1 MTLAPSET
9 DLMASIAVLETRS
22 RSIELELPRLRGLQ
36 KAGCHGEALGG
47 AQALLQGLPENRD
60 LLLLASVSLR
70 HLLRVPEA
78 LATLDR
84 LEALQPRCSRAH
96 QERGLCRV
104 ALKDAPGAIEAL
116 LLAVNLNPAL
126 PTAWSMLEGLYRLTG
141 DAQNAATAAEH
152 VATLRRLP
160 AEVVSATALFHE
172 GDLGPAEQI
181 IRAYLLGEHGDH
193 PEAMRLLA
201 RIGMARDV
209 LDDAEVLLGA
219 VLELVPD
226 YQAARHDYAQ
236 TLVLR
241 HKYVEARAQ
250 IGRLLE
256 LEPGNF
262 DYRALAATVAVGL
275 GEQDAAIALYNDM
288 LADRPHD
295 PDLHLWLAHALKT
308 VGRTSEAV
316 EAYRAAAAARPDF
329 GDAYWSLAN
338 LKSYRFSNEEITR
351 MRGEEASPAIAL
363 ADRYHLCF
371 ALGKALE
378 DRIETAES
386 WRFYA
391 QGNALKRSQSR
402 YRPEII
408 ETNTS
413 EQIKVCTRDFFARR
427 VSWGAPD
434 RDPIFILGL
443 PRSGSTLLE
452 QILASH
458 SQVEGTQELA
468 DVQRIVLELQGRD
481 LDLDDPRYPA
491 VLADLTEQDVRRLG
505 DKYLADTRVYRTGR
519 PIFIDK
525 MPNNFRH
532 IGLIHLMLPNAT
544 IIDARRD
551 PMSCCFSNL
560 KQLFAQGQ
568 EFAYSIEDISRYYRT
583 YLELM
588 RHWDEV
594 LPGRVLRVHHED
606 VVADLEGSVRRM
618 LDHCGLPFESACVDF
633 YKTRRSVRTPSSEQV
648 RRPIFRDGLDQ
659 WKAYAPWLQPLET
672 ALGDAVTRYR
682 D

>member
-1 MTLAPSET
+1 
-9 DLMASIAVLETRS
+9 MASIAALEDSS
-22 RSIELELPRLRGLQ
+22 RSVELELPRLRGLQ
-36 KAGCHGEALGG
+36 KASRHGEALGV
-47 AQALLQGLPENRD
+47 AQALLGELPENRD
-60 LLLLASVSLR
+60 LLLIAAISLR
-70 HLLRVPEA
+70 HLLRMAEA
-78 LATLDR
+78 LTTLDR
-84 LEALQPRCSRAH
+84 LEQLQPRFSRAH

-126 PTAWSMLEGLYRLTG
+126 PAAWSMLEGLYRLTG
-141 DAQNAATAAEH
+141 DAQNAATAGEH
-152 VATLRRLP
+152 VATLRHFP
-160 AEVVSATALFHE
+160 PEVVGATALFHD
-172 GDLGPAEQI
+172 GDLGPAEEVV
-181 IRAYLLGEHGDH
+181 RAYLLQHGDQ

-209 LDDAEVLLGA
+209 LDDAEVLLAA
-219 VLELVPD
+219 VLEIAPD

-236 TLVLR
+236 TLVQR

-250 IGRLLE
+250 ITRLLA
-256 LEPGNF
+256 LDPGNL
-262 DYRALAATVAVGL
+262 DYRSLAATVAVGL
-275 GEQDAAIALYNDM
+275 GEQDAAIALYDGM
-288 LADRPHD
+288 LAERPGD
-295 PDLHLWLAHALKT
+295 PDVHLWLAHALKT

-338 LKSYRFSNEEITR
+338 LKSYRFSDEEITR

-378 DRIETAES
+378 DRVGTAES
-386 WRFYA
+386 WRYYA
-391 QGNALKRSQSR
+391 QGNALKRSESR

-413 EQIKVCTRDFFARR
+413 KQVEVCTRDFFARR
-427 VSWGAPD
+427 AGWGAPA

-468 DVQRIVLELQGRD
+468 DIQRIVLELQGRD

-491 VLADLTEQDVRRLG
+491 VLADLTEEDVRRLG
-505 DKYLADTRVYRTGR
+505 DRYLVDTRVYRTDR

-532 IGLIHLMLPNAT
+532 VGLIHLMLPNAT
-544 IIDARRD
+544 IIDARRE

-568 EFAYSIEDISRYYRT
+568 EFAYSIEDIARYCRT

-594 LPGRVLRVHHED
+594 LPGRVLRVQHED
-606 VVADLEGSVRRM
+606 VVADLKGSVRRM
-618 LDHCGLPFESACVDF
+618 LDHCGLPFEAACVDF
-633 YKTRRSVRTPSSEQV
+633 HKTRRSVRTPSSEQV
-648 RRPIFRDGLDQ
+648 RQPIFRDGLDQ
-659 WKAYAPWLQPLET
+659 WKAYAPWLEPLET

-682 D
+682 E